1 MYIAIP
7 SYNRPDTIGK
17 QTLKFLKDG
26 GVANEHI
33 YIFVANKAEAKRYE
47 TSIPN
52 DLYGTIVVG
61 KKGISCQRTFIATYF
76 PIGQY
81 VVSIDDDVD
90 RLEMLCGENMLVQI
104 TDVNGFFLDAY
115 EALIKEN
122 LFIWGLYP
130 VRNAFFMSSGYSTN
144 LKFIMGGLNGFINRR
159 VVPSGKI
166 AEKEDCEL
174 SILYFLK
181 DGGMLRY
188 NDVTIKTKKHARGG
202 LGKLDQRFDANEKA
216 SKYLKRKYPD
226 LITVFHR
233 KNGMAEVRF
242 ARRARVKGI

>member
-26 GVANEHI
+26 GVTNEQI
-33 YIFVANKAEAKRYE
+33 YIFVANKAEANRYE
-47 TSIPN
+47 TSIPK
-52 DLYGTIVVG
+52 DLYGKIVVG
-61 KKGISCQRTFIATYF
+61 KMGISFQRTFIATYF

-90 RLEMLCGENMLVQI
+90 RLEMLSEGKLVKI
-104 TDVNGFFLDAY
+104 TDVNGFFLDAHQ
-115 EALIKEN
+115 ALIKEN

-159 VVPSGKI
+159 VVPSGNI
-166 AEKEDCEL
+166 VEKEDCEL

-181 DGGMLRY
+181 DGGMIRY
-188 NDVTIKTKKHARGG
+188 NGVTIKTKNHARGG

>member
-26 GVANEHI
+26 GVAKDNI
-33 YIFVANKAEAKRYE
+33 YVFVANKAEANRYE
-47 TSIPN
+47 TSIPK
-52 DLYGTIVVG
+52 DLYGKIVVG
-61 KKGISCQRTFIATYF
+61 KMGISFQRTFIATYF

-90 RLEMLCGENMLVQI
+90 RLEMLSGEKLVKI
-104 TDVNGFFLDAY
+104 TDVNGFFLDAHQ
-115 EALIKEN
+115 ALIKEN

-130 VRNAFFMSSGYSTN
+130 VRNAFFMQKGCSTN

-226 LITVFHR
+226 LITIFHR

-242 ARRARVKGI
+242 ARRERVKGI